1 MVVEKA
7 KDAFKP
13 YINADGSWKSS
24 TTQAQKDAI
33 KGRIQDT
40 ESLQK
45 IGTIVQKDGS
55 IKGNSGLVTSN
66 IRNAGLNIDDFNIVN
81 HPSSG
86 AVTATPKK
94 GTEAYRI
101 LNSVTTIDE
110 ASKRRLDNNN
120 WVGENT
126 NIARDNVFSDKIKA
140 NRQSARQQAIE
151 RHDKIRNSR
160 TAEVMEATVA
170 SKLANGKPNPM
181 FSEVA
186 NKFNSE
192 KGEFISFEAGNT
204 ISALPNA
211 DGSYTF
217 RATVKST
224 KKGEEN
230 RTVTMKLT
238 AEEVAR
244 SMPTFYSQTTAGSKP
259 SMPINTYEKIGTK
272 KKKVANLS
280 YFGDTEYQQA
290 LNITGNPNTAFA
302 MTPNG
307 AINMIQSV
315 DPIAYQGLSN
325 VFENF
330 GQKIKEK
337 VSNMNGKYDL
347 SYGFSSDMNSAEVTL
362 MTKDGKPIFTINKAL
377 DANGSMDSTVKD
389 VEYTP
394 ALVINQMISELI
406 SLNYYRTNGDY
417 DNSAWKLLM
426 GDMKR
431 K

>member
-1 MVVEKA
+1 
-7 KDAFKP
+7 
-13 YINADGSWKSS
+13 
-24 TTQAQKDAI
+24 
-33 KGRIQDT
+33 
-40 ESLQK
+40 
-45 IGTIVQKDGS
+45 
-55 IKGNSGLVTSN
+55 
-66 IRNAGLNIDDFNIVN
+66 
-81 HPSSG
+81 
-86 AVTATPKK
+86 
-94 GTEAYRI
+94 
-101 LNSVTTIDE
+101 
-110 ASKRRLDNNN
+110 
-120 WVGENT
+120 
-126 NIARDNVFSDKIKA
+126 
-140 NRQSARQQAIE
+140 
-151 RHDKIRNSR
+151 
-160 TAEVMEATVA
+160 MEATVA

-230 RTVTMKLT
+230 KTVTMKLT

-244 SMPTFYSQTTAGSKP
+244 SMPTFYNQTTASSKP
-259 SMPINTYEKIGTK
+259 AMPVHTYEKIGTK

-315 DPIAYQGLSN
+315 DPVAYQGLSN

>member
-1 MVVEKA
+1 
-7 KDAFKP
+7 
-13 YINADGSWKSS
+13 
-24 TTQAQKDAI
+24 
-33 KGRIQDT
+33 
-40 ESLQK
+40 
-45 IGTIVQKDGS
+45 
-55 IKGNSGLVTSN
+55 
-66 IRNAGLNIDDFNIVN
+66 
-81 HPSSG
+81 
-86 AVTATPKK
+86 
-94 GTEAYRI
+94 
-101 LNSVTTIDE
+101 
-110 ASKRRLDNNN
+110 
-120 WVGENT
+120 
-126 NIARDNVFSDKIKA
+126 
-140 NRQSARQQAIE
+140 
-151 RHDKIRNSR
+151 
-160 TAEVMEATVA
+160 MEATVA

-315 DPIAYQGLSN
+315 DPVAYQGLSN